1 MYVKHCLAVFLLA
14 ALTLTGYAQT
24 TSPCPQWKNPTS
36 FTTGS
41 SDYYWTARVGER
53 CYPKNMTDTTTGYYV
68 MSTCA
73 SSSCTEIKGNSNITD
88 SKYDSPTEDDYW
100 TCGDDF
106 FDLNGHRFQIIT
118 LTKNNGIDSLTI
130 VPGDTVGMPRIP
142 PGYTSSIRL
151 GDIRCAS
158 GSPAHTHKW
167 SSGTNKGSESLF
179 YTMYVTPENALLFIN
194 YAVVAR
200 RFPHTAYDAGE
211 YLIRV
216 VKQTEKSDGTLVWDT
231 VPINDNLWYKVS
243 APNFTGSQ
251 LPKGWQTG
259 AGDVN
264 KWPCTY
270 AFKPWTKVAVN
281 LNDYLYT
288 NVRVEMYTSDCIY
301 AADPVYAYVCGD
313 YAPMIIQSAGCPS
326 PESDV
331 LDTLSAP
338 EGLNTYKWFAADRGA
353 VDEEYLFNHEYL
365 DTVAFHQIFPEDGGD
380 TTYHRYNA
388 KLSDFVIK
396 SGPNAGDTASMQTF
410 KCVMTSALN
419 PEKPFESQI
428 YANVENRR
436 PLVMAEFES
445 LCGGTVNM
453 YNRSVVF
460 AASGA
465 DDDSTHWVVY
475 DDAQGLLPLD
485 TIWGTNVSYKFT
497 TDGDHAIKLFVTTA
511 GNEKAGPCTA
521 AETFVVTAKLIPP
534 ATFDVSKRILC
545 ENETLQLTASDS
557 VKNMQSS
564 LKLTWVI
571 DGDTL
576 EETTPDV
583 HKVLPVGTH
592 NISLTV
598 QNAAGCIN
606 KTTDQVMV
614 MGQPIISL
622 GSDIEAICV
631 GDSVS
636 LSADGTINYTWNSAP
651 TDPNLDTTRQGAV
664 VVYPQQ
670 TTTYYLVPAGNTP
683 CEVSVASVKIE
694 VVPTPVPTIRSSAPR
709 VNKEDPMLTF
719 LDVSNDAKWSHWS
732 FSDGGIAE
740 GQRVDHSFS
749 NLDDD
754 SVYVTLQSC
763 NRLNCCADT
772 TIGLPV
778 EVTTVWFA
786 NMFTPDREDNNRF
799 GMVTTLTLLEYELY
813 IYNRN
818 GQLVWHTTDQNEL
831 WDGKTSDGGVAPQ
844 GTYAYF
850 CRYSYVKDSYHT
862 TNGNITL
869 VR

>member
-1 MYVKHCLAVFLLA
+1 MKKIILFLLVA
-14 ALTLTGYAQT
+14 TTMSITSVMAQT
-24 TSPCPQWKNPTS
+24 TSPCPQWRNPTS
-36 FTTGS
+36 FNTGS
-41 SDYYWTARVGER
+41 TDYFWSARIGER
-53 CYPKNMTDTTTGYYV
+53 VSGSDGSSGYKV

-73 SSSCTEIKGNSNITD
+73 SPKAKEIKGNANITD
-88 SKYDSPTEDDYW
+88 EDLRTGSDAGI
-100 TCGDDF
+100 TCCSHGKI
-106 FDLNGHRFQIIT
+106 FDAMDERFII
-118 LTKNNGIDSLTI
+118 LTSADTGIDEFTI
-130 VPGDTVGMPRIP
+130 PQSGEGGIQRIP
-142 PGYTSSIRL
+142 QGYTSCIRL
-151 GDIRCAS
+151 GDPRATYCNETPTS
-158 GSPAHTHKW
+158 FDWKSTHC
-167 SSGTNKGSESLF
+167 NKSAEALF
-179 YTMYVTPENALLFIN
+179 YTMYVTPENALLFVN
-194 YAVVAR
+194 YAVVGR
-200 RFPHTAYDAGE
+200 CYDHTPAQAGE
-211 YLIRV
+211 FLIRV
-216 VKQTEKSDGTLVWDT
+216 VKQDDDGSWPNE
-231 VPINDNLWYKVS
+231 PINDSLWFRVS
-243 APNFTGSQ
+243 APKIPSGKPPAPWEMGKPGSSCQ
-251 LPKGWQTG
+251 STTC
-259 AGDVN
+259 AYV
-264 KWPCTY
+264 Y
-270 AFKPWTKVAVN
+270 KPWAKVAIS
-281 LNDYLYT
+281 LNSYLYSY
-288 NVRVEMYTSDCIY
+288 VRIEIYTSDCIY
-301 AADPVYAYVCGD
+301 TVDPIYAYVCGD
-313 YAPMIIQSAGCPS
+313 YSPMIIQSSGCPS

-338 EGLNTYKWFAADRGA
+338 AGMMTYKWFAADRGA
-353 VDEEYLFNHEYL
+353 VDEEYLFNYEYM
-365 DTVAFHQIFPEDGGD
+365 DTVAFHQIFPVDGSD

-388 KLSDFVIK
+388 TLSDFVIK
-396 SGPNAGDTASMQTF
+396 SGPNAGDTASTQTF
-410 KCVMTSALN
+410 MCVMTSAMD
-419 PEKPFESQI
+419 PDKPFKSKI
-428 YANVENRR
+428 YANLENRR
-436 PLVMAEFES
+436 PLVLADFES

-465 DDDSTHWVVY
+465 EDDSTHWVVY
-475 DDAQGLLPLD
+475 NDAQGLLPLD

-862 TNGNITL
+862 TNGTVTL